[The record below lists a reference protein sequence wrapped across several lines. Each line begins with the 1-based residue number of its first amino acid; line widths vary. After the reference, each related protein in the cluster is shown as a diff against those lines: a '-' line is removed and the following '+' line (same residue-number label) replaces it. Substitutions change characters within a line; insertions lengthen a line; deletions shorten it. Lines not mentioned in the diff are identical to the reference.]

1 MDFQTLAAALQ
12 AIAPDPAEKAARNAA
27 HQQWASIAK
36 PLGSLGLLETA
47 LEDIA
52 ALTCSAEV
60 AVTPRSVLM
69 LCADNGVV
77 RQGVT
82 QTDHTVTAAVTR
94 NAGNNCSSVCK
105 MAAVAGCRVVPVDMG
120 IIDFPPTPNVLDRR
134 LGNGTGDITA
144 GPAMTREQA
153 ERGVLIGINLVREQK
168 KQGVRLLA
176 TGEMGIGNTT
186 TSSAVASVLLN
197 RPVRDMTGRGAGLS
211 DTGLRRKVW
220 AIETAIEK
228 NRPNP
233 ADPLDVLSK
242 VGGFDIAGMCG
253 IFLGGA
259 VYRVPVLIDG
269 LISAVAALCAV
280 RMCPDAAKAALASHV
295 SAEPAGRLI
304 LDKLGKKP
312 LITAEMRLGE
322 GTGAVAAMPMLDM
335 ALSLYRDGT
344 TFDGAGI
351 KAYTPQGGES

>member
-1 MDFQTLAAALQ
+1 MDIRTIAEALS
-12 AIAPDPAEKAARNAA
+12 AITPSPAEQAARDAA
-27 HQQWASIAK
+27 HRQWASIAK

-52 ALTCSAEV
+52 FLTCSEHISLR
-60 AVTPRSVLM
+60 PRTVLL

-77 RQGVT
+77 RQGVA

-94 NAGNNCSSVCK
+94 NAAKNCSSVCK
-105 MAAVAGCRVVPVDMG
+105 MAAVAGCAVVPVDMG
-120 IIDFPPTPNVLDRR
+120 VIDFPPTPNVLDRR
-134 LGNGTGDITA
+134 TGNGTADITQ
-144 GPAMTREQA
+144 GPAMSREQA
-153 ERGVLIGINLVREQK
+153 EQAVLAGIGLVREQK
-168 KQGVRLLA
+168 EQGVHLLA

-186 TSSAVASVLLN
+186 TSSAVASVLLD
-197 RPVRDMTGRGAGLS
+197 RPVREMTGRGAGLS

-220 AIETAIEK
+220 AIETALEK

-233 ADPLDVLSK
+233 GDPLDVLAK

-259 VYRVPVLIDG
+259 IYRVPVLMDG
-269 LISAVAALCAV
+269 FISTAAALCAV
-280 RMCPDAAKAALASHV
+280 RLCPGAKKAVFASHV

-304 LDKLGKKP
+304 LDKVGKKP

-322 GTGAVAAMPMLDM
+322 GAGAVDMMPMLDM
-335 ALSLYRDGT
+335 ALALYSEGT
-344 TFDGAGI
+344 TFDGTGI
-351 KAYTPQGGES
+351 EAYTPQGE

>member
-153 ERGVLIGINLVREQK
+153 
-168 KQGVRLLA
+168 
-176 TGEMGIGNTT
+176 
-186 TSSAVASVLLN
+186 
-197 RPVRDMTGRGAGLS
+197 
-211 DTGLRRKVW
+211 
-220 AIETAIEK
+220 
-228 NRPNP
+228 
-233 ADPLDVLSK
+233 
-242 VGGFDIAGMCG
+242 
-253 IFLGGA
+253 
-259 VYRVPVLIDG
+259 
-269 LISAVAALCAV
+269 
-280 RMCPDAAKAALASHV
+280 
-295 SAEPAGRLI
+295 
-304 LDKLGKKP
+304 
-312 LITAEMRLGE
+312 
-322 GTGAVAAMPMLDM
+322 
-335 ALSLYRDGT
+335 
-344 TFDGAGI
+344 
-351 KAYTPQGGES
+351 